1 MSSVNFMEFMGDLI
15 KLQLGIKMNHWFT
28 PSYNRHK
35 ITDKLHVTVSDL
47 IDRLIETYQGRYGK
61 EHPNMSKY
69 SLDVPITVSNQQF
82 DVLIDEYIDKV
93 MTKYYPYFNKE
104 MVAIMDELL
113 EALQQ
118 SKYLLSLQ

>member
-1 MSSVNFMEFMGDLI
+1 MEFMGDLI

-35 ITDKLHVTVSDL
+35 ITDKLYDKVSDL

-61 EHPNMSKY
+61 EHPTISKY
-69 SLDVPITVSNQQF
+69 HLDIPISVSNNQF
-82 DVLIDEYIDKV
+82 DLLIDEYIDKV
-93 MTKYYPYFNKE
+93 TEKYYPYFNKE
-104 MVAIMDELL
+104 MVTIMDELL